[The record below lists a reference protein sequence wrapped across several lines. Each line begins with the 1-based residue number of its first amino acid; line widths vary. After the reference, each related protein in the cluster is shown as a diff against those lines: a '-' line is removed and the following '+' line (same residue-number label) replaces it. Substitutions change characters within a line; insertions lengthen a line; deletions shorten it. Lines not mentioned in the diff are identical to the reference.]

1 MKKANIQKGDKVLVY
16 GASGSIGTMTIQLAK
31 NAGAV
36 VTSVCSSKH
45 FESAKSLGKDQVID
59 YTTRNAK
66 SQLATYKYVI
76 DAVGNS
82 KSSAL
87 KEHSKKALDPN
98 GKYISIDHGTPLTLK
113 ASFIELRN
121 LAEQGKI
128 TLVIDKVFPL

>member
-1 MKKANIQKGDKVLVY
+1 MLVY